1 MTDRKTLYEIVDGAG
16 WITLNSPDNRNAL
29 SVELVQHLEEDLARA
44 MADPQVRCIVLTGTG
59 AAFCAGA
66 DLKASRPGVAQQS
79 EGPSPYVRILQTML
93 DAPKPVIAAVNGA
106 AFAGGLGLVAAADI
120 VVAADHVKFSFSEVK
135 IGVIPAIISVVC
147 VPKLGAH
154 RAMKLFLTGEAIDA
168 QQAIADNLIHRAVP
182 AAELR
187 AAVME
192 EVAAIRRG
200 GPNAVAESKRLVRRI
215 AGSPPPELFAWAEA
229 KSAEMFTSAEAAEG
243 MAAFREKRA
252 PAWFKE

>member
-1 MTDRKTLYEIVDGAG
+1 
-16 WITLNSPDNRNAL
+16 
-29 SVELVQHLEEDLARA
+29 
-44 MADPQVRCIVLTGTG
+44 
-59 AAFCAGA
+59 
-66 DLKASRPGVAQQS
+66 
-79 EGPSPYVRILQTML
+79 
-93 DAPKPVIAAVNGA
+93 
-106 AFAGGLGLVAAADI
+106 
-120 VVAADHVKFSFSEVK
+120 
-135 IGVIPAIISVVC
+135 
-147 VPKLGAH
+147 
-154 RAMKLFLTGEAIDA
+154 MKLFLTCEAINA